1 MVADGGRVK
10 HTGNGDT
17 WKKLLLLAAAI
28 VVSLLLAEGVL
39 RIAFAVPGV
48 ERRLAPR
55 MIGFKQ
61 RDHDRLF
68 AKRVPGDP
76 DVIPQLREVKGIRH
90 VHDAG
95 DYDYVIDTVPCLGRF
110 IRPPCFEG
118 AGVLYHFGDSFTFG
132 FGVDANETFV
142 SLLDRDAPG
151 RHVNFGLPGDDILS
165 QLERAPRLL
174 GRLEGGVMPEVIYF
188 HLFFGN
194 DLSYAWKIL
203 RRKGKVA
210 QQDSRWAALSPK
222 KLIRRSKLRQII
234 HNRLIVA
241 KVTFQRGGGIAE
253 EFVFVPKYL
262 EQIEVGDEE
271 AMRRLDAVLV
281 ACADRLRELRRV
293 YDGPIV
299 VTFIPPKDIYLVR
312 NDVSVYRRKRDAIE
326 AAMRPFGVSFVDLLD
341 HHAPSEILA
350 LYFHTDTHFNVVG
363 HRRFAEVLAL
373 DAARFT
379 LEEERGASLD

>member
-1 MVADGGRVK
+1 MK
-10 HTGNGDT
+10 HTGHGDT

-68 AKRVPGDP
+68 AKSDPGDP
-76 DVIPQLREVKGIRH
+76 DVIPHLREVKGFRH

-110 IRPPCFEG
+110 IRPPCLEG
-118 AGVLYHFGDSFTFG
+118 AGVSYHFGDSFTFG

-165 QLERAPRLL
+165 QLERGPRLL
-174 GRLEGGVMPEVIYF
+174 GRLEGGVTPEVIYF

-203 RRKGKVA
+203 RRKGKAA
-210 QQDSRWAALSPK
+210 QQDSRWAAL
-222 KLIRRSKLRQII
+222 
-234 HNRLIVA
+234 
-241 KVTFQRGGGIAE
+241 
-253 EFVFVPKYL
+253 
-262 EQIEVGDEE
+262 
-271 AMRRLDAVLV
+271 
-281 ACADRLRELRRV
+281 
-293 YDGPIV
+293 
-299 VTFIPPKDIYLVR
+299 
-312 NDVSVYRRKRDAIE
+312 
-326 AAMRPFGVSFVDLLD
+326 
-341 HHAPSEILA
+341 
-350 LYFHTDTHFNVVG
+350 
-363 HRRFAEVLAL
+363 
-373 DAARFT
+373 
-379 LEEERGASLD
+379 